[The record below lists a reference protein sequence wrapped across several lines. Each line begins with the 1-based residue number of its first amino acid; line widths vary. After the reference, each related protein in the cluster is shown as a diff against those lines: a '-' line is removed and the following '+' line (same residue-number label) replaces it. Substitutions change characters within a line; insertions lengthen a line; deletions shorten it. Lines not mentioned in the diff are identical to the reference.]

1 MRTDWPGH
9 RFALAF
15 GAIVLVVWLVVTAVM
30 MRQAALPPEAPGPL
44 LAVFEPGTSQDDIF
58 TRIVAANGKPMRS
71 AGFDF
76 VWLVQGAEPGL
87 AGRLEAQGAIG
98 TYAELPFNTSL
109 AGCFAFADAKVAEVF
124 SLRP

>member
-1 MRTDWPGH
+1 MTADWPGH

-15 GAIVLVVWLVVTAVM
+15 GAIVLVVWLVVMAVM

-44 LAVFEPGTSQDDIF
+44 LAVFDPGMSQDEIF
-58 TRIVAANGKPMRS
+58 ARIVTANGKPMRS
-71 AGFDF
+71 AGFEF
-76 VWLVQGAEPGL
+76 VWVVQGAESGL

-98 TYAELPFNTSL
+98 TYAELPFSTSL
-109 AGCFAFADAKVAEVF
+109 AGCFAFADAKVAEAF